1 MKKVLDYRTLKGDR
15 MNYIEQL
22 QADALDNGIR
32 DMARQTRVNE
42 FRTYLNSSKFH
53 DDTTVQV
60 SDVHRWLDYIT
71 EIDIGV

>member
-1 MKKVLDYRTLKGDR
+1 
-15 MNYIEQL
+15 MNYIKQL
-22 QADALDNGIR
+22 QADALDNATR
-32 DMARQTRVNE
+32 DMVRQNRVNE

-60 SDVHRWLDYIT
+60 ADVHRWLDYIT